1 MSASPDIDR
10 RALDEERRRLNQRLE
25 EVSRLSEGDSPPGV
39 FYGEMLRRLL
49 ESLAAPAG
57 AVWMKTTQGNLQLQ
71 FQINLKETGLD
82 QSESARTAHDEL
94 LRSALAQS
102 KPIHLM
108 PKTSLGSASQ
118 ETQSSGGNPTDFILL
133 LVPVQVSGQVAGL
146 IEVWQGANRAVNAVP
161 GFLQYM
167 GMMSDLCAR
176 YARNQMMAQ
185 LSGQQ
190 QVWTQLET
198 FSRQVHGSLNV
209 TEVAYLIA
217 NEGRRLIQCDRVS
230 IICNQ
235 HGSTHVTA
243 ISGADVVEKRSNLVQ
258 TMRNICIEVMAWG
271 DRLEFQGV
279 RDDTLPPKVLR
290 ALDAYLAESG
300 SKLLVILPIKREELD
315 TEKQRERERSGKKEE
330 ESKSA
335 LVMECFDP
343 PLEPQQI
350 LARLDVIAKHSSGAI
365 INSLE
370 YDRVPMRWMW
380 LPVARFEE
388 MLGGRGKAILAGVIC
403 GLAGLISA
411 LCFVPYPLKMEASGQ
426 LLPEVRRKIF
436 PPTEGIIRELNV
448 APGQEVEENGNLG
461 LMHDSQLESQI
472 RQLLREMK
480 DAQKEF
486 ALKIQHSSSGSE
498 IERQNSATDA
508 LKASKLMESKQR
520 ELSAL
525 VQRTNALAASG
536 KVGWFNLKAPGFFE
550 LTSQEREGVNTRRWT
565 ILSTGFK
572 EELTNRAVKP
582 SDELLR
588 VGVVNG
594 PWEIELK
601 IPQQHLGQVLQA
613 FQDQGVDELP
623 VDFILRSNASRKW
636 TGKLSRSRIGGEALP
651 NQENKDNPEPVVTA
665 FVRIDDP
672 KLTEILRN
680 FGERSGTEVHAKI
693 RCGTRRMG
701 YALFYGA
708 WEFIY
713 EKVVFFF

>member
-57 AVWMKTTQGNLQLQ
+57 AVWMKTSQGNLQLQ
-71 FQINLKETGLD
+71 FQINLKDTALD
-82 QSESARTAHDEL
+82 QSEASRVSHDEL
-94 LRSALAQS
+94 LRTALNQG
-102 KPIHLM
+102 KPFHMM
-108 PKTSLGSASQ
+108 PRTSLGAS
-118 ETQSSGGNPTDFILL
+118 EAGQSSGGNPTDFILL

-146 IEVWQGANRAVNAVP
+146 IEVWQGANRALNAIP

-167 GMMSDLCAR
+167 GMMADLCAR

-198 FSRQVHGSLNV
+198 YSRQVHASLNV
-209 TEVAYLIA
+209 TEVSYLIA

-230 IICNQ
+230 MVANR
-235 HGSTHVTA
+235 HGAVEVTA

-258 TMRNICIEVMAWG
+258 TLRTLCSEVMNWG
-271 DRLEFQGV
+271 ERLEFQGV

-290 ALDAYLAESG
+290 AMDAYLAESG
-300 SKLLVILPIKREELD
+300 SKLLVVQPLRREELD
-315 TEKQRERERSGKKEE
+315 TEKAREREKAGKKPEE
-330 ESKSA
+330 ARAA

-350 LARLDVIAKHSSGAI
+350 IARMDVIGRHSASAI
-365 INSLE
+365 TNALD

-403 GLAGLISA
+403 GLAGLASA
-411 LCFVPYPLKMEASGQ
+411 LAFMPYPLKMEATGQ

-436 PPTEGIIRELNV
+436 PPTEGIIRELSV
-448 APGQEVEENGNLG
+448 TPGQEVEENANLG
-461 LMHDSQLESQI
+461 LMHDAQLESQI

-486 ALKIQHSSSGSE
+486 ALKVQQSSSGTDAD
-498 IERQNSATDA
+498 RLNAATDA
-508 LKASKLMESKQR
+508 AKASKLLESKRR
-520 ELSAL
+520 ELAAL
-525 VQRTNALAASG
+525 VQRTNALASSG
-536 KVGWFNLKAPGFFE
+536 KVGWFHLKAPGFLE
-550 LTSQEREGVNTRRWT
+550 LTAQERESVNTRKWT
-565 ILSTGFK
+565 VLSTGFK

-588 VGVVNG
+588 VGVVDG
-594 PWEIELK
+594 PWEIELR

-613 FQDQGVDELP
+613 FQDQGVEELD
-623 VDFILRSNASRKW
+623 VDFILRSNASQKW
-636 TGKLSRSRIGGEALP
+636 TGKLARSRIGGEALP
-651 NQENKDNPEPVVTA
+651 SQEDKDNPEPVVTA

-672 KLTEILRN
+672 ALVERLRG
-680 FGERSGTEVHAKI
+680 FGERSGTEVKAKI

-701 YALFYGA
+701 YALFYGV

-713 EKVVFFF
+713 EKIVFFF

>member
-1 MSASPDIDR
+1 MSASPEIDR

-57 AVWMKTTQGNLQLQ
+57 AVWMKTVQGNLQLQ
-71 FQINLKETGLD
+71 FQINLKDTGLD
-82 QSESARTAHDEL
+82 QSEASRVSHDEL
-94 LRSALAQS
+94 LRSALAQG
-102 KPIHLM
+102 KPFHMM
-108 PKTSLGSASQ
+108 PRTSLGGAQEGQSA
-118 ETQSSGGNPTDFILL
+118 GGNPTDFIQM

-146 IEVWQGANRAVNAVP
+146 IEVWQGGNRALNAIP

-167 GMMSDLCAR
+167 GMMADLCAR

-209 TEVAYLIA
+209 TEVSYLIS
-217 NEGRRLIQCDRVS
+217 NEGRRLVQCDRVCMIAS
-230 IICNQ
+230 R
-235 HGSTHVTA
+235 HGAIEVTA

-258 TMRNICIEVMAWG
+258 TLRGLCKEVMKWG
-271 DRLEFQGV
+271 ERLEFQGV
-279 RDDTLPPKVLR
+279 RDDTLPPKVLQ
-290 ALDAYLAESG
+290 ALDNYLAESG
-300 SKLLVILPIKREELD
+300 SKLLVVQPLRKEEAD
-315 TEKQRERERSGKKEE
+315 AEKLREREKAGKKPEE
-330 ESKSA
+330 ARAA

-350 LARLDVIAKHSSGAI
+350 IGRMDVIARHSASAI
-365 INSLE
+365 TNALD
-370 YDRVPMRWMW
+370 YDRVPMQWMW

-388 MLGGRGKAILAGVIC
+388 MLGGRGKAILAAVIC
-403 GLAGLISA
+403 GVAGLASA
-411 LCFVPYPLKMEASGQ
+411 LAFMPYPLKMEASGQ

-436 PPTEGIIRELNV
+436 PPTEGIIRELTV
-448 APGQEVEENGNLG
+448 SPGQEVEENGNLG

-486 ALKIQHSSSGSE
+486 ALKVQQSTSGTDSD
-498 IERQNSATDA
+498 RFNAATDA
-508 LKASKLMESKQR
+508 AKASKLLESKRR
-520 ELSAL
+520 ELAAL
-525 VQRTNALAASG
+525 VQRTNALASSG
-536 KVGWFNLKAPGFFE
+536 KVGWFHLKSPGFIE
-550 LTSQEREGVNTRRWT
+550 LTAQERESVNTRKWT
-565 ILSTGFK
+565 VLSTGFK

-588 VGVVNG
+588 VGVVDG
-594 PWEIELK
+594 PWEIELR

-613 FQDQGVDELP
+613 FQDQGVEELD

-636 TGKLSRSRIGGEALP
+636 KGKLSRSRIGGEALP
-651 NQENKDNPEPVVTA
+651 SQEDKDNPEPVVTA

-672 KLTEILRN
+672 ELVDRLRN
-680 FGERSGTEVHAKI
+680 FDERSGTEVKAKI
-693 RCGTRRMG
+693 RCGTRKMG
-701 YALFYGA
+701 YALFYGV

-713 EKVVFFF
+713 EKIVFFF